1 MVLMVPVLPVPI
13 VRKQV
18 VQICVAGTMFFV
30 MKNNCASNARIPL
43 KRVATNLVVVTI
55 PPKQRGIL
63 LLKHVPVQPVGK
75 EIIVMY
81 PIAIVRPEVALLRP
95 VVVLNRTT
103 RKRAIQLRIVGNAMR
118 DTLETNAKLCV
129 QEVVA
134 ATVVGAKTV
143 VNV

>member
-1 MVLMVPVLPVPI
+1 VL
-13 VRKQV
+13 
-18 VQICVAGTMFFV
+18 GTIFFV
-30 MKNNCASNARIPL
+30 TPIQHCAPNARIPL
-43 KRVATNLVVVTI
+43 KQVATNLVVVTI
-55 PPKQRGIL
+55 PQKQRGIL
-63 LLKHVPVQPVGK
+63 LLKYVPVQPVGK
-75 EIIVMY
+75 EIIVMC
-81 PIAIVRPEVALLRP
+81 PIAIVRPIALR
-95 VVVLNRTT
+95 NRTT

>member
-13 VRKQV
+13 VREQV
-18 VQICVAGTMFFV
+18 VQICVTGTMFFV
-30 MKNNCASNARIPL
+30 MENNCAPNARIPL
-43 KRVATNLVVVTI
+43 KRVATTLVVVTI

-75 EIIVMY
+75 EIIVTC
-81 PIAIVRPEVALLRP
+81 PIAIVRPIALRS
-95 VVVLNRTT
+95 RTT

>member
-1 MVLMVPVLPVPI
+1 MVPVLPVPI

-75 EIIVMY
+75 EIIVMC
-81 PIAIVRPEVALLRP
+81 PIAIVRTIAQF
-95 VVVLNRTT
+95 NRTT

>member
-1 MVLMVPVLPVPI
+1 MVLVVPVLPVPI

-30 MKNNCASNARIPL
+30 MENNCAPNARTPTT
-43 KRVATNLVVVTI
+43 RVATTLVVVTI

-75 EIIVMY
+75 EIIVMC
-81 PIAIVRPEVALLRP
+81 PIAIVRPIALR
-95 VVVLNRTT
+95 NRTT

-134 ATVVGAKTV
+134 ATVVGAKMV

>member
-1 MVLMVPVLPVPI
+1 VL
-13 VRKQV
+13 
-18 VQICVAGTMFFV
+18 GTIFFV
-30 MKNNCASNARIPL
+30 TPIQHCAPNARIPL
-43 KRVATNLVVVTI
+43 KQVATNLVVVTI
-55 PPKQRGIL
+55 PQKQRGIL
-63 LLKHVPVQPVGK
+63 LLKYVPVQPVGK
-75 EIIVMY
+75 EIIVMC

-95 VVVLNRTT
+95 WVLNRKT

>member
-1 MVLMVPVLPVPI
+1 M
-13 VRKQV
+13 
-18 VQICVAGTMFFV
+18 ICVAGTMFFV
-30 MKNNCASNARIPL
+30 MENNCAPNARIPL
-43 KRVATNLVVVTI
+43 KQVATTLVVVTI

-75 EIIVMY
+75 EIIVMC
-81 PIAIVRPEVALLRP
+81 PIAIVRPIALR
-95 VVVLNRTT
+95 NRTT

-134 ATVVGAKTV
+134 ATVVGAKMV